1 MGGKEMIG
9 RKIIVLAVALL
20 ICLST
25 FGILNDNKE
34 VVASGGGDE
43 GGEYTPI
50 ISLVLRKV
58 KIFIR

>member
-1 MGGKEMIG
+1 MIG